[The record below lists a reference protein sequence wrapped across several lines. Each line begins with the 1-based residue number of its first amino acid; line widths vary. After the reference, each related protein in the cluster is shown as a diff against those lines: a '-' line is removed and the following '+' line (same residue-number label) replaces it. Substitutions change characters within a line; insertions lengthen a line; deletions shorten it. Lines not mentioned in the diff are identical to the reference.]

1 MTMKTTF
8 AVLATVL
15 AAGCSTDKV
24 HELMRAEPAP
34 LSDFLPGN
42 ERLVRRADTF
52 LVHYTWLDT
61 NAVKSAKFENVYIA
75 PFDIS
80 RLRKG
85 RNYDNLKDQVMSGS
99 DELRDQLINLD
110 SAIDDLGQYG
120 REVFVNAFKEGEK
133 ETKLKVVD
141 DPKTPHTMVLEFA
154 ITAFVPTRAA
164 LETVGTVG
172 SFVCPIPGV
181 GLVADYLSAGMVA
194 IECRARSSD
203 TGKIVGMFAD
213 TEGEPS
219 ALLQYSKFSYTSGAK
234 ISLKKVAED
243 VVKACK
249 TKIENRAK
257 LRRAFPID
265 FISLPWENDVNKKV
279 KGLFE

>member
-24 HELMRAEPAP
+24 HEWMREDPVP
-34 LSDFLPGN
+34 LTDFLPEN

-61 NAVKSAKFENVYIA
+61 NAVKSAKFENVYVA

-85 RNYDNLKDQVMSGS
+85 QRYDKLKDKAMSGG
-99 DELRDQLINLD
+99 DELRNKLIDLD

-120 REVFVNAFKEGEK
+120 REVFVKAFKEGEK

-164 LETVGTVG
+164 LEAAGAIG
-172 SFVCPIPGV
+172 GFFCPVPGV

-234 ISLKKVAED
+234 ISLKKLADELVL
-243 VVKACK
+243 ACK
-249 TKIENRAK
+249 TKVEDRAK
-257 LRRAFPID
+257 LRREFPIQ
-265 FISLPWENDVNKKV
+265 FIALPWENDVNKKV
-279 KGLFE
+279 KGVFE